1 MSVTITGDPPRAAP
15 STTITTERLT
25 LETALAGEADFTIA
39 PDLDS
44 IKALPAL
51 VVGPALANWLDA
63 SSDSGPG
70 RMVRYGVTVEVVV
83 NAQEPIGALAD
94 LEAAVERALERIP
107 RHWRFDRAEG
117 PRRDEARGGEITALV
132 APLSLSMRY
141 SLTTT

>member
-1 MSVTITGDPPRAAP
+1 MTVAPPRASP
-15 STTITTERLT
+15 ITTITENRLD
-25 LETALAGEADFTIA
+25 LARALAGDADFTIA
-39 PDLDS
+39 PDLEA

-63 SSDSGPG
+63 SSESGPG
-70 RMVRYGVTVEVVV
+70 RMVRYGITVEVVV

-132 APLSLSMRY
+132 ASLSLSMRY